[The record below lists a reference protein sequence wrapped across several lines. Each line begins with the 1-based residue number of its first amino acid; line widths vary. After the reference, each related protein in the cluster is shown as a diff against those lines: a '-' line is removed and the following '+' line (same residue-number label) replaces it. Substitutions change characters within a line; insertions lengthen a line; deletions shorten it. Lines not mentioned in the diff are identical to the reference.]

1 MSTLSDLQVAN
12 MEEGNSASLQ
22 PEKSPIEI
30 KRLASK
36 RTLILNVGIGEL
48 ARQLSERSNP
58 EVPKS
63 EAEKFRQTL
72 ASHAKLSPS
81 DLVSVFKTD
90 STVGL
95 SLAEVQTRLEMYGE
109 NKLKEEPPV
118 PFWRKVVGQFE
129 DPIVLLLIASA
140 IVSGSTGQFPEFV
153 AIMLIVLV
161 NAAIG
166 LIQEGKAESS
176 VAALAS
182 SEDLKC
188 IVLRDGKWIAVS
200 ATHIVPGDI
209 LEIKLGDQVPADCIL
224 VQSENVSA
232 DEAQLTG
239 ESLPKKKYVFVNV
252 DVESGIKMEENM
264 SVLFAGTNVTSGS
277 GTAIVVGTGMNTFR
291 GTTASLLNSAE
302 SQESMLQVKLD
313 DLGQKL
319 GYASIVAGIIVFVV
333 GITTHRGSD
342 PNSDQPEW
350 LQMLLIAVSLIV
362 AAVPEGLPVCVSVA
376 LAIGMNKMAK
386 MGALVKGMNNVES
399 LGSVTDICTDKT
411 GTLTTGVMTVVELYD
426 GESSCFV
433 NNAINDSDVTK
444 RLLLIGKLCNETK
457 ETTNTSGEV
466 VLSGNMTDKAIF
478 TLTKTR
484 VNVPGHT
491 LHKVN
496 PFDSLV
502 KMASIIVSF
511 TDSNNVFGKSGTFCL
526 VKGGWDFVL
535 EKCSV
540 NEQTKRTIVTQS
552 NLYAEKAYRVI
563 AFAYKEISVTST
575 DYYSDLI
582 FCGLVGIQDP
592 PREEVPQAVQD
603 CKNAHVN
610 VRMITGDATP
620 TAFAIAKKIGILDA
634 NATTGAIDC
643 KELRESG
650 LTEEQLDKLII
661 NTFVF
666 ARALPED
673 KIKIVKSLQKQGRIV
688 AMTGDGVN
696 DSPALKQAD
705 IGVAMGSGTTVAKTA
720 GKMVL
725 MNDSFASI
733 VKAIEEGRRIY
744 ANISK
749 FVYFLLITNPAEV
762 FLILIATLIGLQSP
776 LSPTQILWL
785 NLASDLFSALALIME
800 PLEPYL
806 MQQKPRQRNATML
819 DFHMFKAITVHTV
832 VQTIVT
838 LGVYIWAL
846 YHFSGEWNERENE
859 NAVALAR
866 TVCMYTIVFCELALS
881 FTCRSLKYS
890 LFSLNFFSNL
900 YVPAAYIG
908 AIGCTLLLGF
918 VPGLQ
923 DVFDMVSLYDGTAW
937 GVIIGVSC
945 IPAVTCELFKVF
957 SRLMKWI

>member
-1 MSTLSDLQVAN
+1 MSNMSDLQIIDI
-12 MEEGNSASLQ
+12 EGGKSSN
-22 PEKSPIEI
+22 PEKSAIEL
-30 KRLASK
+30 KKQASK
-36 RTLILNVGIGEL
+36 RTLILNAGIGEL
-48 ARQLSERSNP
+48 ARQISERSNP

-63 EAEKFRQTL
+63 EEEKFRQTL

-81 DLVSVFKTD
+81 DLESVFKTN
-90 STVGL
+90 STTGL
-95 SLAEVQTRLEMYGE
+95 SLTEVNYRLELYGE
-109 NKLKEEPPV
+109 NRLKEDPPV
-118 PFWRKVVGQFE
+118 PLWRKVLGQFE

-153 AIMLIVLV
+153 AIMLIVIV
-161 NAAIG
+161 NAIIS
-166 LIQEGKAESS
+166 LIQEGKSESS
-176 VAALAS
+176 VKALAS

-188 IVLRDGKWIAVS
+188 NVLRNGVWSTVS
-200 ATHIVPGDI
+200 ATHIVCGDVI
-209 LEIKLGDQVPADCIL
+209 EIKLGEQVPADCIL
-224 VQSENVSA
+224 VVSENVST

-239 ESLPKKKYVFVNV
+239 ESLPKKKCVFSNIS
-252 DVESGIKMEENM
+252 EGTKIEENM

-277 GTAIVVGTGMNTFR
+277 GTAIVVGIGMNTFR
-291 GTTASLLNSAE
+291 GTTASLLNNAE

-313 DLGQKL
+313 DLGKKL

-411 GTLTTGVMTVVELYD
+411 GTLTTGVMTVIELYA
-426 GESSCFV
+426 GSTSYPISTT
-433 NNAINDSDVTK
+433 INFSNDANKV
-444 RLLLIGKLCNETK
+444 LLIGKICNETK

-466 VLSGNMTDKAIF
+466 VLSGNMTDKAVYAMS
-478 TLTKTR
+478 KTR
-484 VNVPGHT
+484 ANDYNLT
-491 LHKVN
+491 LVKMN
-496 PFDSLV
+496 PFDSGV
-502 KMASIIVSF
+502 KMASSVVIF
-511 TDSNNVFGKSGTFCL
+511 NDTNNPFNKSGRFCL
-526 VKGGWDFVL
+526 VKGGWDVVL
-535 EKCSV
+535 NRC
-540 NEQTKRTIVTQS
+540 NMDDLARQTIVAQS
-552 NLYAEKAYRVI
+552 KQYSGKAYRVI
-563 AFAYKEISVTST
+563 GFAYKELGNS
-575 DYYSDLI
+575 DNNYYTELT

-592 PREEVPQAVQD
+592 PRDEVPRAVQD

-610 VRMITGDATP
+610 VRMITGDAVD

-634 NATTGAIDC
+634 NADTGAIDC
-643 KELRESG
+643 KALRESNVS
-650 LTEEQLDKLII
+650 EEQLDQLII

-673 KIKIVKSLQKQGRIV
+673 KIKIVKSLQKQGCVV

-705 IGVAMGSGTTVAKTA
+705 MGVAMGSGTTVAKTA

-733 VKAIEEGRRIY
+733 VEAIEEGRRIY

-749 FVYFLLITNPAEV
+749 FVYFLLTTNPAEV
-762 FLILIATLIGLQSP
+762 FLILISTLLGLQAA

-800 PLEPYL
+800 PLEPHL
-806 MQQKPRQRNATML
+806 MNQKPRHRNATML
-819 DFHMFKAITVHTV
+819 DSYMFKSIVVHTI
-832 VQTIVT
+832 VQTIIT
-838 LGVYIWAL
+838 LGAYIWAL
-846 YHFSGEWNERENE
+846 YHFSGGKWNERDNE
-859 NAVALAR
+859 KVVVLAQ
-866 TVCMYTIVFCELALS
+866 TVCIYVIVFCELARS

-890 LFSLNFFSNL
+890 VFSLNFFSNL
-900 YVPAAYIG
+900 YVPAAYVG
-908 AIGCTLLLGF
+908 AIGSTLLLGY

-923 DVFDMVSLYDGTAW
+923 NVFDMVSLYDGTAW
-937 GVIIGVSC
+937 GVIIGVSFV
-945 IPAVTCELFKVF
+945 PAITDELFKAF
-957 SRLMKWI
+957 SRWMEWI